1 MPCPRVRRGAHGE
14 RSTVIALLSAG
25 LPLLALS
32 WFAPETGLAS
42 TADAGA
48 LFSAKSLISLLT
60 LTSLEIVLGIDNIIF
75 IAILTSKLPV
85 AQQPRARQMGIGMA
99 VITRI
104 LLLLSIAWVMRLTTP
119 FMSLGSFEVTGK
131 QLILIVGGLFLIA
144 KSTFE
149 IHNKLEGDEHGPEGG
164 GKAAFAQVIVQI
176 MLVDM
181 VFSLDSVI
189 TAVGMTPHIPVM
201 VAAVLV
207 SAGVMLAFSGPV
219 SDFVHRHPTMKMLA
233 LAFLILIGVMLM
245 AEGFGQHIDRGYIY
259 FAMAFSLGV
268 ELLNMR
274 LRKPKAP
281 IALRD
286 SVLP

>member
-1 MPCPRVRRGAHGE
+1 MMA
-14 RSTVIALLSAG
+14 AWSA
-25 LPLLALS
+25 LALS
-32 WFAPETGLAS
+32 WFDPEAAVA
-42 TADAGA
+42 TAAQAGP
-48 LFSAKSLISLLT
+48 LFSATSLVSLLT

-75 IAILTSKLPV
+75 IAILTSRLPQ
-85 AQQPRARQMGIGMA
+85 AQQPKARKLGIGMA

-104 LLLLSIAWVMRLTTP
+104 LLLLSIAWVMRLTQP
-119 FMSLGSFEVTGK
+119 LLSLGGVSVSGK

-149 IHNKLEGDEHGPEGG
+149 IHNKLEGDEEHAAGG
-164 GKAAFAQVIVQI
+164 GKAAFAQVIIQI
-176 MLVDM
+176 MLIDM

-201 VAAVLV
+201 VAAVLM

-274 LRKPKAP
+274 LRKGKAP

-286 SVLP
+286 SVLR